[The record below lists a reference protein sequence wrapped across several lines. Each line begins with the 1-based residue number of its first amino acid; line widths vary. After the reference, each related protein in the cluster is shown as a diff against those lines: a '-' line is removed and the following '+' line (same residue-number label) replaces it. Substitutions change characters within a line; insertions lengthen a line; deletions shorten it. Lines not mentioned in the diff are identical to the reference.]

1 MDLRNSRHN
10 SYTDVR
16 ILHDEPYMPLSARDS
31 YGSQKAPMMMYNQ
44 YGDDYLDK
52 ALYLENRMRIQKN
65 IISRHKTEAVKTQ
78 YKEDKVLSKH
88 NSVNDFQKPQ
98 KSYSSLFSKQNN
110 KSNKGQGNYQNG
122 GPNVDDVWVPKD
134 MPMDRN
140 DHDYQIPETLDTAR
154 GKARYALVRLNS
166 YEQSNVSQM
175 HMESVNPLVLPP
187 SFASQNIPVT
197 YNAKTGFPN
206 NIVKRHS
213 VDPNN
218 FIGSEN
224 REILEKVNNGQE
236 NIPDETETYSNKRE
250 ASYNGRR
257 LVKKNSK
264 ITLDD
269 LIVNEKD
276 KKHPLMSRK
285 SKQSLKVPPKETGN
299 EIDKINYE
307 ELAQNMNLAR
317 THERHPSRDTNL
329 TVSRKSSTVNSR
341 QSTMSKISRKQN
353 ETPLSVHSVPSSTT
367 TASPAL
373 KHYRSKK
380 RVNKKS
386 SGKDDEAAQ
395 TTDTMVMS
403 DRTKPENEVPVKR
416 RDSRQQIDTMVV
428 SDRTKPE
435 SEVPVK
441 KRDSRQ
447 QTNSQLNDAAKS
459 DSLPSTKK
467 QQKAVKSNNTVA
479 LENSFS
485 KTTDNNVEG
494 NTYGRKNN
502 KISDDRTKQK
512 NSKFNTQKT
521 DRSDVSEVSKA
532 KNKISNTEHVKSKI
546 PKANE
551 QKRKYADKNH
561 VLRKTD
567 SFKMMGN
574 SSEFFGYCS
583 VPLEDEGTTKKPKS
597 ILKKSRTDPD
607 RPDTA

>member
-10 SYTDVR
+10 SYSDVR

-31 YGSQKAPMMMYNQ
+31 YGIQKAPVMMYNQ
-44 YGDDYLDK
+44 YGDDLDYLDK

-78 YKEDKVLSKH
+78 QKEDKVLSKH
-88 NSVNDFQKPQ
+88 HSMNDFQKPQ

-110 KSNKGQGNYQNG
+110 KSYKGQGNNKNV
-122 GPNVDDVWVPKD
+122 GPTVEDVWTPKD
-134 MPMDRN
+134 MPLDRN

-175 HMESVNPLVLPP
+175 HLESVNPLVLPT

-206 NIVKRHS
+206 NLVKRHS

-224 REILEKVNNGQE
+224 REILEKVNNGHE
-236 NIPDETETYSNKRE
+236 NIPDETETYSNKKE
-250 ASYNGRR
+250 ATYNSRR

-269 LIVNEKD
+269 LYINEKD

-285 SKQSLKVPPKETGN
+285 SKQSLKVPTKEPGN

-307 ELAQNMNLAR
+307 ELDQNMKLER
-317 THERHPSRDTNL
+317 TQERRPSRDTNL

-353 ETPLSVHSVPSSTT
+353 DTPLSVQSVPSSAAT
-367 TASPAL
+367 PAPVL

-380 RVNKKS
+380 RVNKKN
-386 SGKDDEAAQ
+386 GKDDEVAQ
-395 TTDTMVMS
+395 TTNAMVISDT
-403 DRTKPENEVPVKR
+403 TKTENEVRVKKK
-416 RDSRQQIDTMVV
+416 DSRQQ
-428 SDRTKPE
+428 
-435 SEVPVK
+435 
-441 KRDSRQ
+441 
-447 QTNSQLNDAAKS
+447 NHSQFTDAAKF
-459 DSLPSTKK
+459 DSSPPTKK
-467 QQKAVKSNNTVA
+467 QHKTVKSNNSVP

-485 KTTDNNVEG
+485 KTSENNVEG

-502 KISDDRTKQK
+502 KISEDRTKQR
-512 NSKFNTQKT
+512 NSKSNTQKT
-521 DRSDVSEVSKA
+521 DRIDVLEVGKA
-532 KNKISNTEHVKSKI
+532 KNKISNTENSKSN
-546 PKANE
+546 KANTNE
-551 QKRKYADKNH
+551 QTRKYADKNRG
-561 VLRKTD
+561 LRKTD

-583 VPLEDEGTTKKPKS
+583 VPEEEGTTKKPKS
-597 ILKKSRTDPD
+597 ILKKSRSDPD